1 MAPEMYDEQ
10 YDEKVDVY
18 AFGMCMLEMITS
30 EYPYT
35 ECKGPAQIYKKVVNV
50 RTIELLLLAIIS
62 LDREFYKFVYFLQGI
77 KPMNYHKVENSEVR
91 DVIDL
96 CIQLKKDNR

>member
-1 MAPEMYDEQ
+1 MFNLNVCLIYLGTPEFMAPEMYDEH

-18 AFGMCMLEMITS
+18 AFGMCVLEMVTA

-50 RTIELLLLAIIS
+50 SRKYILIFNFKLS
-62 LDREFYKFVYFLQGI
+62 LFLEMI
-77 KPMNYHKVENSEVR
+77 
-91 DVIDL
+91 
-96 CIQLKKDNR
+96 